1 MLTAEQNE
9 LLTRIGPGTPCGELM
24 RRYWHPIA
32 AMSELEGQKWN
43 KRIRLLGEDLVL
55 FKDREGRFGLITE
68 QCPHRRA
75 SLAFGIPTK
84 DGIRCPYHGWEF
96 ARSGECL
103 AQPNE
108 PEKSQFRHKVK
119 TPAYAV
125 EEQCGVI
132 WAYLGPAE
140 TKPLVPRLDGFVRE
154 GTIRMLGRAIV
165 PCNWLQI
172 MENSLD
178 PVHTEWLH
186 GHTWEFIKEQKGQ
199 GQKVAISS
207 HHEKIAFREFAHGIT
222 KHRLLTG
229 QSEECDDWKIG
240 HPIVFPNILSV
251 GAGDE
256 RVDSR
261 YYAFQIR
268 VPVDD
273 THTMHLWFTAYV
285 PPKAAKVPQHLLE
298 KVVTYNVPFKDENG
312 DYILDNVDA
321 QDMMAWI
328 TQGPI
333 ADRTIENLG
342 ASDNGIA
349 LFRRVLRREIKK
361 VEEGKDPM
369 FTFRDAALNT
379 SIDLPNEGDKHHNA
393 EGMRSWMTRIHAA
406 HSPIIDEVCQIYEAH
421 RPAPK
426 PLRAVG

>member
-9 LLTRIGPGTPCGELM
+9 LLTRIGPGTPCGEMM

-32 AMSELEGQKWN
+32 AVSELDGQTWN

-55 FKDREGRFGLITE
+55 YRDKQGRYGLITE
-68 QCPHRRA
+68 ACPHRRA
-75 SLAFGIPTK
+75 SLAFGIPTD
-84 DGIRCPYHGWEF
+84 DGIRCPYHGWAF
-96 ARSGECL
+96 GHSGQCL
-103 AQPNE
+103 EQPNE
-108 PEKSQFRHKVK
+108 PEKSAFKNKVK

-125 EEQCGVI
+125 EEMGGVF

-140 TKPLVPRLDGFVRE
+140 SKPLLPQLDGFVAE
-154 GTIRMLGRAIV
+154 GTIRMLGRAVI

-186 GHTWEFIKEQKGQ
+186 GHTYEFIKEQKGQ
-199 GQKVAISS
+199 AQKVAISA

-229 QSEECDDWKIG
+229 QSEDCDDWKIG

-251 GAGDE
+251 GAGD
-256 RVDSR
+256 VKHNSR

-273 THTMHLWFTAYV
+273 THTMHLWYTAYV
-285 PPKAAKVPQHLLE
+285 PPKGHKTAPHLLD
-298 KVVTYNVPFKDENG
+298 KVYTYDVPYLDKNG
-312 DYILDNVDA
+312 DFIMDNVDA
-321 QDMMAWI
+321 QDIMAWI
-328 TQGPI
+328 SQGAI
-333 ADRTIENLG
+333 ADRTREQLG

-349 LFRRVLRREIKK
+349 LYRRVLRREIKK
-361 VEEGKDPM
+361 VEEGIDPM
-369 FTFRDAALNT
+369 FTFRDPAQNVF
-379 SIDLPNEGDKHHNA
+379 IDLPNEGDKHHNA
-393 EGMRSWMTRIHAA
+393 EGARSWIMRIHAA
-406 HSPIIDEVCQIYEAH
+406 HSPIAEDVCQMYDAH
-421 RPAPK
+421 KPAPT
-426 PLRAVG
+426 PLRVVG